1 MKLFT
6 RQGTCHS
13 VTVYTYKNLNIKNT
27 DNARERLRER
37 RERLCQREPVM
48 LLSETVENHHSQKDC
63 LHKVSVDQRMK
74 TLIHIK

>member
-1 MKLFT
+1 M
-6 RQGTCHS
+6 H
-13 VTVYTYKNLNIKNT
+13 
-27 DNARERLRER
+27 ERDKER
-37 RERLCQREPVM
+37 GERLCQREPVM

>member
-27 DNARERLRER
+27 DNAQERGER
-37 RERLCQREPVM
+37 DYVKGNQLCFCLKRWKTI
-48 LLSETVENHHSQKDC
+48 TVKRIVFIKFQ
-63 LHKVSVDQRMK
+63 
-74 TLIHIK
+74 LIKG

>member
-13 VTVYTYKNLNIKNT
+13 VTVYTYKNLNIKILT
-27 DNARERLRER
+27 MYEREKER
-37 RERLCQREPVM
+37 GGRDYVKEPAM

>member
-27 DNARERLRER
+27 DNARERER

>member
-13 VTVYTYKNLNIKNT
+13 VTVYTYKNLNIKILT
-27 DNARERLRER
+27 MYEREEG
-37 RERLCQREPVM
+37 ETVKEPAM

-63 LHKVSVDQRMK
+63 LHKVSVDQRMT